1 MGKPAISYLMDK
13 QTERSLAYCPR
24 CGEEIYRYDPV
35 GDLGGCLVH
44 EDCMKF
50 EEQEFFMTAPAIS
63 FFKGGVL
70 SERMQ
75 TGQHPWDESGRMA
88 GKAEGQHWRF

>member
-1 MGKPAISYLMDK
+1 ML
-13 QTERSLAYCPR
+13 SLAYCPR
-24 CGEEIYRYDPV
+24 CGGDIYRYDPV

-63 FFKGGVL
+63 FFK
-70 SERMQ
+70 E
-75 TGQHPWDESGRMA
+75 EC
-88 GKAEGQHWRF
+88 